1 MRLTLNEPFSSLTSV
16 REVPPAVSRE
26 PSLTALVVAFMQGNL
41 QRHFRI
47 GTGAVQG
54 DGFRRVQLQ
63 QRDFLLIDALPLHAS
78 VSLAAVTAVTSSQQC
93 LLLACLDGELQLRLS
108 DPAADSSQICLLS
121 AGSILLLNPA
131 TTVRLS
137 GSGDTRLLLV
147 SIPLEEIRRS
157 ALDYGLHC
165 SSSLLRFE
173 SRVLSG
179 EAVSSL
185 LQLLLDS
192 FRCAS
197 NTLWLRALPYQQRV
211 CDALILQ
218 NWRNNLSQPFR
229 SRPLQA
235 QALQKARR
243 WLLDNLHDE
252 VDIEQMAA
260 AASVSSRTLYNLF
273 RKEMSMTPA
282 EFVRAVKIE
291 IIHHL
296 LSQNDGRSVTDIAIE
311 YGFTNLGRFARQ
323 YRQQMGELPSAT
335 RKSRA

>member
-1 MRLTLNEPFSSLTSV
+1 MRLTLNEPFSPLTSV
-16 REVPPAVSRE
+16 REVPPVVSRE

-47 GTGAVQG
+47 GTGVFQG

-63 QRDFLLIDALPLHAS
+63 QRDFLLIDALPLHSS
-78 VSLAAVTAVTSSQQC
+78 VSLAAVTSSQQC

-137 GSGDTRLLLV
+137 GSDHTRLLLV

-157 ALDYGLHC
+157 ALDYGLHG
-165 SSSLLRFE
+165 SSTLLRFD

-192 FRCAS
+192 FRSAS
-197 NTLWLRALPYQQRV
+197 NRLWLQALPYQQRV

-218 NWRNNLSQPFR
+218 GWRHNLGQPFS

-235 QALQKARR
+235 QALQKARG
-243 WLLDNLHDE
+243 WLLANLHDD
-252 VDIEQMAA
+252 VDIEKMATA
-260 AASVSSRTLYNLF
+260 ANVSSRTLYNLF
-273 RKEMSMTPA
+273 RKEVSMTPA

-291 IIHHL
+291 IIHHV

-335 RKSRA
+335 RKSR